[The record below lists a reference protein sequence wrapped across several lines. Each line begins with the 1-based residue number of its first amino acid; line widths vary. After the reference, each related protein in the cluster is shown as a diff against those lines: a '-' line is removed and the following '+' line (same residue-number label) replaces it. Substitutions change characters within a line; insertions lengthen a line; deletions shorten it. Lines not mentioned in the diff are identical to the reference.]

1 MTKKPTEKPS
11 EPLMSIEQ
19 RYMRNITSIPR
30 LQVPRLDRIV
40 TRWIGIMVLLIATV
54 LVFTPWIQTAQG
66 YGEVSTLDPQDRI
79 QAISALVPGQIQQ
92 WHVKEGDQVNAGDPI
107 VTLIDTDQSLI
118 ERLNAQISA
127 IEQQEQANL
136 AAIRTTE
143 QDLQRRQ
150 TLLQQGLVSQRDVE
164 QVQLRLEDL
173 RAKAAKTSADLNR
186 VKVSQARQSIQTK
199 TAPKD
204 GTILRLLSAGNATFV
219 KAGDVLAQFI
229 PSEVER
235 SVLLYVNGLDAPLVK
250 KGRKVR
256 LQFDGWPVIQFS
268 GWPGTSVGT
277 FGGIVDFIEPIADHN
292 GRFRVW
298 VREDKNDIAWPN
310 MQYARLDS
318 RVRGWILLEE
328 VPLFYEMWRQ
338 LNNFPP
344 VNTDKSLAVAGSQG
358 K

>member
-1 MTKKPTEKPS
+1 MKNQENNNGRA
-11 EPLMSIEQ
+11 MSIEQ
-19 RYMRNITSIPR
+19 RYMQNITSIER
-30 LQVPRLDRIV
+30 LQVPRLDRII
-40 TRWIGIMVLLIATV
+40 TRWIAIMVVLVFTV
-54 LVFTPWIQTAQG
+54 LAFTPWIQTAQG
-66 YGEVSTLDPQDRI
+66 YGVVSTLDPQNRT

-92 WHVKEGDQVNAGDPI
+92 WHVKEGDQIKAGDPI

-118 ERLNAQISA
+118 ERLNAQIAA

-143 QDLQRRQ
+143 QDVQRRQ
-150 TLLQQGLVSQRDVE
+150 NLLKQGLVSQRDVE

-199 TAPKD
+199 VAPQD
-204 GTILRLLSAGNATFV
+204 GTIVRLLSAGNATFV

-229 PSEVER
+229 PTEVER
-235 SVLLYVNGLDAPLVK
+235 SVVIFVNGLDAPLVRE
-250 KGRKVR
+250 GRKVR

-268 GWPGTSVGT
+268 GWPAKSVGT
-277 FGGIVDFIEPIADHN
+277 FGGVVEFVEPIADQN

-298 VREDKNDIAWPN
+298 VKEDLSEGGWPTA
-310 MQYARLDS
+310 QYVRLDS
-318 RVRGWILLEE
+318 RVRGWVLLEE
-328 VPLFYEMWRQ
+328 VPLGYEMWRQ

-344 VNTDKSLAVAGSQG
+344 VNTDKSLAIAGSNG